1 MNMDAIFDDIDYD
14 EETPEFGEPDI
25 VDKNEDE
32 RVPETETDQTP
43 EIDKEESS
51 DTAFEQLKNNENN
64 FAVDSGMEGQGVA
77 LEENKEE
84 NKKEVKEEDPP
95 EENTE
100 ETTEENT
107 KGEKKESDR
116 KGNTDQPFNISNTA
130 DIRTVADD
138 TSKLNKT
145 TDKIKRPKVK
155 IVLDDE
161 STNYEDDSEADTG
174 KDQKAH
180 EVENSDTKD
189 NEKEPEEKISSKIIA
204 FASDQAEK
212 LKNKMEST
220 EYLKKICIS
229 AAAIIVILL
238 IPIIFAIVSSKQDIK
253 EKNRSVTQV
262 STVEP
267 NSKLDTTGFENLLAQ
282 KKEETDTDSE
292 SNRFDTVDDLTLY
305 IQSSTAFYLSTEKQL
320 YTKYKNGTVGKQDL
334 RESIYD
340 CTEKLNNIYHLL
352 IMNKAVY
359 DENNLSDTYE
369 QLMSNINT
377 VFVYGDSILSY

>member
-1 MNMDAIFDDIDYD
+1 MNMDAIFNDIDYD

-64 FAVDSGMEGQGVA
+64 FAVDSGMEGQWVA

-220 EYLKKICIS
+220 EYLKRY
-229 AAAIIVILL
+229 VFRLQ
-238 IPIIFAIVSSKQDIK
+238 PSS
-253 EKNRSVTQV
+253 
-262 STVEP
+262 
-267 NSKLDTTGFENLLAQ
+267 
-282 KKEETDTDSE
+282 
-292 SNRFDTVDDLTLY
+292 
-305 IQSSTAFYLSTEKQL
+305 
-320 YTKYKNGTVGKQDL
+320 
-334 RESIYD
+334 
-340 CTEKLNNIYHLL
+340 
-352 IMNKAVY
+352 
-359 DENNLSDTYE
+359 
-369 QLMSNINT
+369 
-377 VFVYGDSILSY
+377 